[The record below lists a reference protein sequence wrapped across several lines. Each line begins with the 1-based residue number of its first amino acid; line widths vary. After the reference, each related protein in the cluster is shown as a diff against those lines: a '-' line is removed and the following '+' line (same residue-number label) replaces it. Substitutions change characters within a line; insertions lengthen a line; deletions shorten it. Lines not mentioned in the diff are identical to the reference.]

1 MEDMRE
7 ADEKASSRDG
17 LQSLPLDRSYRTGKN
32 DLLEEFYIPCLQ
44 RTKRYDRAAGYFDS
58 KSLANAARGISRL
71 IVSGGNMRMVVSP
84 RLTED
89 DIEALEEGV
98 TSEDEVLQESLHRG
112 LTADQFS
119 DHLKRDRFKCLAWMV
134 KEGFLEICVAFM
146 RQGKDINP
154 FSHYHE
160 KKGIFTDEYGNQVAF
175 SGSINETELAWT
187 DNYESFDVF
196 CSWRDVDEFR
206 VRDKQKDFDDLW
218 EDKDPKIVV
227 KELPE
232 AIEDG
237 LKKHSPETV
246 DGKPALDMFYRDG
259 PGAVDEEEE
268 GRDLW
273 KHQAEAI
280 DWWIDNEYK
289 GIFAMATGTGKTYT
303 ALRAVRLQADG
314 RLTLIVVPQLPLLDQ
329 WTNETRTVFGD
340 DIDILQCRGETN
352 WREEITRIVNPYRI
366 DNEELIYN
374 TPKQV
379 ILTTIQTASGGAFQ
393 RYMDFIPSERLQ
405 LIADETHNY
414 GAPTYQRL
422 FNIDAGRRIGLS
434 ATPDRQWDEEG
445 TRVIRSYFGNN
456 EFGFKTQDAIDNGYL
471 ARYEYYPIICE
482 LDPGEYEDFVD
493 YTKRIGQVSGQ
504 LNDKDVPAL
513 DLEEEQETL
522 LRQRAKIKKKANS
535 KPDRFKDFL
544 QSDHLTPAIIFCEDN
559 EQVDAIKC
567 QLRNKDKSFAVY
579 VSDMLDEG
587 QEKAFHKFEK
597 GLIDYLLAIN
607 CLDEG
612 LDVPNCTTGVLIASS
627 TNKRQFIQRRGRVLR
642 KAEGKEKAAIYDM
655 ITLPGLTAEQCDAT
669 ARKVI
674 EQELRRAKVLI
685 RSAENSHQVEQKLRT
700 HLEPYGFGHLSYVNE
715 Y

>member
-1 MEDMRE
+1 M
-7 ADEKASSRDG
+7 ADTGKGNKDASSRDG

-32 DLLEEFYIPCLQ
+32 NLLEEFYIPCLQ
-44 RTKRYDRAAGYFDS
+44 RTHRYDRAAGYFDS

-71 IVSGGNMRMVVSP
+71 IVSGGKMRMVVSP
-84 RLTED
+84 RLTEN

-98 TSEDEVLQESLHRG
+98 TSENEILEESLHRG
-112 LTADQFS
+112 LSADQFS

-134 KEGFLEICVAFM
+134 KEDLLEIRVAFM

-160 KKGIFTDEYGNQVAF
+160 KKGIFTDEHGNQVAF

-206 VRDKQKDFDDLW
+206 VRDKQRDFNDLW
-218 EDKDPKIVV
+218 ENKDVKIIV

-232 AIEDG
+232 AIEEG
-237 LKKHSPETV
+237 LQKHSPETIN
-246 DGKPALDMFYRDG
+246 GKPSLDMFHQNG
-259 PGAVDEEEE
+259 PGAVDEEG

-273 KHQAEAI
+273 KHQAKAI

-303 ALRAVRLQADG
+303 ALRAARLQADG
-314 RLTLIVVPQLPLLDQ
+314 RLTLIVVPQSPLLDQ
-329 WTNETRTVFGD
+329 WEKETRTVFGD
-340 DIDILQCRGETN
+340 DVSILQCRGETN

-374 TPKQV
+374 TSSQV
-379 ILTTIQTASGGAFQ
+379 LLTTIQTASGEAFQ
-393 RYMDFIPSERLQ
+393 RYMDFIPPERLQ

-422 FNIDAGRRIGLS
+422 FDIDAGRRVGLS

-445 TRVIRSYFGNN
+445 TRVIRNYFGNN
-456 EFGFKTQDAIDNGYL
+456 EFEFKTQDAIDNGYL
-471 ARYEYYPIICE
+471 TRYEYHPIICE
-482 LDPGEYEDFVD
+482 LDPGEYEDFAD

-504 LNDKDVPAL
+504 LNDKDVPAP
-513 DLEEEQETL
+513 DLEEKQETL
-522 LRQRAKIKKKANS
+522 LRKRAKIKKKANS
-535 KPDRFKDFL
+535 KPDRFRDFL
-544 QSDHLTPAIIFCEDN
+544 QSDHPAPVIIFCEDN
-559 EQVDAIKC
+559 EQVDAVKRE
-567 QLRNKDKSFAVY
+567 LRNEDKSFAVY
-579 VSDMLDEG
+579 VSDMENKE
-587 QEKAFHKFEK
+587 QEKAFYKFEK

-612 LDVPNCTTGVLIASS
+612 VDVPNCPTGVLIASS
-627 TNKRQFIQRRGRVLR
+627 TNKRQFVQRRGRVLR

-655 ITLPGLTAEQCDAT
+655 ITLPGLTAEQRDAT
-669 ARKVI
+669 ARKVV

-685 RSAENSHQVEQKLRT
+685 RSAENRHQVEQKLRK
-700 HLEPYGFGHLSYVNE
+700 HLEPYGFSHLAYINE

>member
-1 MEDMRE
+1 MVDTGE
-7 ADEKASSRDG
+7 ADEETSSRDG

-58 KSLANAARGISRL
+58 KSLANAARGISQL
-71 IVSGGNMRMVVSP
+71 IVNGGTMRMVVSP
-84 RLTED
+84 RLSEE

-98 TSEDEVLQESLHRG
+98 NAENQILEDSLHRG

-119 DHLKRDRFKCLAWMV
+119 DHLKRNRFKCLAWMV
-134 KEGFLEICVAFM
+134 KEGLLEIRVAFM

-160 KKGIFTDEYGNQVAF
+160 KKGIFTDGNENKVAF

-196 CSWRDVDEFR
+196 CNWRDVDEFR
-206 VRDKQKDFDDLW
+206 VHDKQQDFNDLW
-218 EDKDPKIVV
+218 KNNDPKIVV

-237 LKKHSPETV
+237 LKEHSPETI
-246 DGKPALDMFYRDG
+246 DGKPALDVFHKEG
-259 PGAVDEEEE
+259 SETVDSSDA

-273 KHQAEAI
+273 PHQAEAI
-280 DWWIDNEYK
+280 DWWIDNEHN

-314 RLTLIVVPQLPLLDQ
+314 RLTLIVVPQSPLLDQ
-329 WTNETRTVFGD
+329 WADETQDVFGD
-340 DIDILQCRGETN
+340 DVSILQCRGETN
-352 WREEITRIVNPYRI
+352 WRDEIARIVNPYRI
-366 DNEELIYN
+366 NNEELIHN

-379 ILTTIQTASGGAFQ
+379 ILTTIHTASGEAFQ
-393 RYMDFIPSERLQ
+393 RYMDFIPPERLQ

-422 FNIDAGRRIGLS
+422 FDIDAGRRIGLS

-445 TRVIRSYFGNN
+445 TKVIRNYFGNN
-456 EFGFKTQDAIDNGYL
+456 EFEFKTQDAIDNGYL
-471 ARYEYYPIICE
+471 TEYEYHPIICE
-482 LDPGEYEDFVD
+482 LDAEEYEDFAD

-504 LNDKDVPAL
+504 LSGKDSPAP
-513 DLEEEQETL
+513 DLEEQQETL
-522 LRQRAKIKKKANS
+522 LRKRAKIKKKANS
-535 KPDRFKDFL
+535 KPDRFRDFL
-544 QSDHLTPAIIFCEDN
+544 QSDHPTPAIIFCEDN
-559 EQVDAIKC
+559 EQVDVVKC
-567 QLRNKDKSFAVY
+567 ELKNEQKSFAVY
-579 VSDMLDEG
+579 VSDMSDEE
-587 QEKAFHKFEK
+587 QNKAFYKFEK
-597 GLIDYLLAIN
+597 GVIDYLLAIN

-612 LDVPNCTTGVLIASS
+612 VDVPNCPTGVLIASS
-627 TNKRQFIQRRGRVLR
+627 TNKRQFVQRRGRVLR
-642 KAEGKEKAAIYDM
+642 KAEGKEKAVIYDM
-655 ITLPGLTAEQCDAT
+655 ITLPGLTAEQGDAT

-685 RSAENSHQVEQKLRT
+685 RSAENRRQVEQELHS
-700 HLEPYGFGHLSYVNE
+700 HLEPYGFGHLAYINE